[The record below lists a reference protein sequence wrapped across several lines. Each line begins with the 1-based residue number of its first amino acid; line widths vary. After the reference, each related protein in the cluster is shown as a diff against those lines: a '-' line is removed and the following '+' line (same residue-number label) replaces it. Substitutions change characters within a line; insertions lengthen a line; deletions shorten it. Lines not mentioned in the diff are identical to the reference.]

1 MINLRTAAVAAAWS
15 LLLLVLPVNAPAAGM
30 DGVIMQD
37 GRMMMMKAGKPM
49 TPMTSDLTMSDGTIM
64 TTDGVAK
71 RKDGTRTHLT
81 NGQMMMMDGKIMEGG
96 KAAAMEESD
105 D

>member
-1 MINLRTAAVAAAWS
+1 MTNLRTVVVAAAS
-15 LLLLVLPVNAPAAGM
+15 LLLLLTLIENARPAEV

-37 GRMMMMKAGKPM
+37 GKVMMMKAGKPIS
-49 TPMTSDLTMSDGTIM
+49 PMTSDVTMSDGTIM

-71 RKDGTRTHLT
+71 RKDGTQTHLT
-81 NGQMMMMDGKIMEGG
+81 NGQMMMMDGKIIEGG
-96 KAAAMEESD
+96 KAAAMEGSD